1 MIIISI
7 NSESNGLFQER
18 VLVASD
24 LEDLQVHITENH
36 LLLMHSDPFG
46 EARTWTEVY
55 ELPLLPHTNGEWL
68 RRSHKGQFPMALA
81 VAEPLSSKLEESLY
95 PSILFLALA
104 HGNHRM
110 SLRPSSQVHLLEV
123 ILSPSGKILF
133 NSVASAAVDIDSI
146 NLRQTKLFSSSRSG
160 ACLAVSCT
168 LASSTY
174 QTYHV
179 QYGIGGDEI
188 NVATLNPPEA
198 DKANRHIIGFDGF
211 RGRLCWVR
219 GWCPGRVHIID
230 YV

>member
-1 MIIISI
+1 MV
-7 NSESNGLFQER
+7 LLQEC
-18 VLVASD
+18 VLAPSD

-36 LLLMHSDPFG
+36 LILMHSDPFG
-46 EARTWTEVY
+46 EACTWTEVY
-55 ELPLLPHTNGEWL
+55 ELPHLSRTNGEWL

-81 VAEPLSSKLEESLY
+81 VAEPLCYKPVESLCPE

-104 HGNHRM
+104 HGDHRM
-110 SLRPSSQVHLLEV
+110 SLRPSSQVHLLEAV
-123 ILSPSGKILF
+123 LSPSGTILF
-133 NSVASAAVDIDSI
+133 NSVASAVVDIDSN

-179 QYGIGGDEI
+179 QYGIGGNKI
-188 NVATLNPPEA
+188 GVATLNPPEA

-219 GWCPGRVHIID
+219 GWCPSRVHIID